1 MKQKRCILA
10 VFLIFLFAGCNKNPQ
25 PMVWEGDVLVYYLD
39 TEETKVVKEGYMPAS
54 TEGEAMVR
62 ELLAHMQTPSYEGH
76 IAAIPETVNSPEI
89 SMGSSG
95 LVTLQFDE
103 TYNTVSG
110 VREVLMRA
118 AVVKTICQAPGIDS
132 VEFYVMGQPLMG
144 TQNTPVGIM
153 KPEDFIDN
161 TGPDTDDYQYLYTTV
176 YYANEAGDA
185 LIASNLKIPY
195 RVSET
200 EEQVVLRQLIAGP
213 VEDGL
218 YPVLSEKTEV
228 INAFTKDGVCYVD
241 LSGEFLEKLP
251 EVSEEVTIYSV
262 VDSLAELPGIYR
274 VQFYID
280 GTQKKLYQTMD
291 LTLQYERDLNVIE
304 KE

>member
-1 MKQKRCILA
+1 MKQKRWILA
-10 VFLIFLFAGCNKNPQ
+10 VFLLFLFVGCNKKPQ
-25 PMVWEGDVLVYYLD
+25 PTVWEGDVLVYYLD
-39 TEETKVVKEGYMPAS
+39 AEEIKVVKEGYMPVS
-54 TEGEAMVR
+54 TEGEPMVR
-62 ELLAHMQTPSYEGH
+62 ELLTHMQEPSYEEH
-76 IAAIPETVNSPEI
+76 VAAIPETVKLPEI
-89 SMGSSG
+89 SMGSNG
-95 LVTLQFDE
+95 LATLQFDE
-103 TYNTVSG
+103 TYDTVSG
-110 VREVLMRA
+110 IREVLMRA
-118 AVVKTICQAPGIDS
+118 AVVKTVCQVPEIDS

-176 YYANEAGDA
+176 YYANETGDA

-228 INAFTKDGVCYVD
+228 VSVSTKDGICYVD
-241 LSGEFLEKLP
+241 LSGGFLDKLP

-262 VDSLAELPGIYR
+262 VNSLAELPGIYR
-274 VQFYID
+274 VQFYVD
-280 GTQKKLYQTMD
+280 GAQKKLYQTMD
-291 LTLQYERDLNVIE
+291 LTLPYERDLNVIE